1 MTMPDERAR
10 ALRWAGE
17 FLREV
22 QVCEQIPKDLREQ
35 ASRILRHYPSG
46 REIQRDA
53 TRRRVP
59 GEAIESPRDALRP
72 SDGGHLKATHFVRS

>member
-22 QVCEQIPKDLREQ
+22 QACEQIPKDLREQ
-35 ASRILRHYPSG
+35 ASRVLRHYPSG
-46 REIQRDA
+46 REIQREA
-53 TRRRVP
+53 T
-59 GEAIESPRDALRP
+59 
-72 SDGGHLKATHFVRS
+72 

>member
-46 REIQRDA
+46 REIQREA
-53 TRRRVP
+53 TYGR
-59 GEAIESPRDALRP
+59 ESGTERLPWIGPEEVGRDAKPLG
-72 SDGGHLKATHFVRS
+72 DAG